1 MFEVGFTEIILIL
14 GIALVVLGP
23 EKLPKVAA
31 DIGRWVGRARA
42 MARQFKAQLD
52 EEVVKAD
59 RDWAQPTPQ
68 QPKPRPKSR
77 SAVEDVDVSPNRSEP
92 PPAAPADAGAAADG
106 ATPAGQPAREPE
118 KHRADP
124 GTDSP

>member
-59 RDWAQPTPQ
+59 RDWTKPAP
-68 QPKPRPKSR
+68 PKPRPRSH

-92 PPAAPADAGAAADG
+92 PSATPADAGSAADG
-106 ATPAGQPAREPE
+106 ASPVEQAPRE
-118 KHRADP
+118 KKQADT